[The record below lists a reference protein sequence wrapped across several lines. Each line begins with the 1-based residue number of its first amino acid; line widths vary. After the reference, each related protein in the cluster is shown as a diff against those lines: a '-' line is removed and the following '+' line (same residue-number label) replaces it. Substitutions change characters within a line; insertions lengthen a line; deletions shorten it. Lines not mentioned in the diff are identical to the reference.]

1 MRTMTT
7 NSNLDQAFKS
17 TPEHDG
23 VDLRR
28 APRFS
33 VEMRVRVLP
42 ATDKNSNWF
51 GQASDISEYGM
62 ALMVPAEFAIGTKLN
77 IEFTLPTTRHKL
89 LVSAEIKNRKNFRYG
104 VEFQF
109 PTKHQREAIVKACRM
124 LL

>member
-1 MRTMTT
+1 MAN
-7 NSNLDQAFKS
+7 NSDLDVELKPPSQDA
-17 TPEHDG
+17 T

-28 APRFS
+28 AARFA
-33 VEMRVRVLP
+33 VEMRVRVFVKN
-42 ATDKNSNWF
+42 AANSNWY

-62 ALMVPAEFAIGTKLN
+62 ALMVPSEFAIGTRLD
-77 IEFTLPTTRHKL
+77 IEFTLPTTRHEL
-89 LVSAEIKNRKNFRYG
+89 MVAAEIKNRKNFRYG